1 MKKPQ
6 NRQTSLFVSGPPS
19 AAATPPPASDPAP
32 ESPAA
37 PVEPPPPP
45 VDPPAPPPAESP
57 PATPVAT
64 PAIVLPKLP
73 PAPVAPPP
81 KPPAP
86 PSSGDDEPPS
96 DGTIPLLKAA
106 RDRYL
111 NYALSVITSRALP
124 DVRDGMKPV
133 QRRIVYAMYK
143 NLRLTHQSRFRKSA
157 AVVGEVMAR
166 FHPHGDQSIYDAMV
180 RMAQPFSLR
189 TPLVDGHG
197 NFGSLDGDPPA
208 AMRYTEARLQA
219 VAEELVSE
227 IDRDTVPFRPNY
239 DGTTPEPI
247 VLPARIPQLL
257 VNGSTGIAVGMATN
271 IPPHNLREVC
281 RAAVALIDSPGMSA
295 TQLLELELI
304 EGPDFPVG
312 GEILNSS
319 EELAALY
326 ETGRGSIRLRGTW
339 EIEKA
344 YRRRNIILKSVPY
357 GVNKAQLIERI
368 GDAIRTGKVPQLV
381 DIRDES
387 TDEIRIV
394 CELKRGADPEVAMA
408 FLYKNTPL
416 EGNFHVNMTV
426 LVPTSNPEIGAPARV
441 SLVEMLQ
448 HFLDFRRDVVRRRF
462 EFDLAKLLRRIH
474 ILEAFEIVF
483 DALDEAIAIIRASP
497 GKRGAAERL
506 KVRFPLDDEQVD
518 AILELKL
525 YRLAALE
532 IEKVREE
539 LGRLRAE
546 AAHIEGILG
555 DERVLWGV
563 VRTELLEVAEA
574 HGDDRRT
581 TICGPKP
588 EVYFAPEEYI
598 LDEDHWVIV
607 TRAGWIKRQ
616 KNFSAIGAVRV
627 REGDSPKV
635 AFRASTRSTVAFFG
649 DSGKCYVMRVVDVP
663 LTTGYGEPIQR
674 HFALADGEHV
684 VAAISLDE
692 RQVPEYAPTWQV
704 PVTEPAGEAEPNAES
719 EAADPEGTEEDAT
732 EANAADADIP
742 MEALNVGP
750 VAVAITRM
758 GKGLLFP
765 LGNHVDVSTK
775 NGRKY
780 ASLQRKQGDRV
791 IGVQILRS
799 DDDRVCLASEQG
811 RVSVFEALTLK
822 LLRSSGRGVSVLKL
836 QGTDGI
842 LGFALSARRTRGLLA
857 ETTNGRAVH
866 VTERK
871 YGVTKR
877 GGKGSVVI
885 KRGGLRLVELEP
897 GIMDLM
903 QSDEDLDTLRDDDVW
918 DDEDEDGVDGTEG
931 DDAAED
937 AAEDSDPDGDADV

>member
-1 MKKPQ
+1 MLP
-6 NRQTSLFVSGPPS
+6 SGPPPPEEPP
-19 AAATPPPASDPAP
+19 TPPGSG
-32 ESPAA
+32 
-37 PVEPPPPP
+37 
-45 VDPPAPPPAESP
+45 
-57 PATPVAT
+57 
-64 PAIVLPKLP
+64 
-73 PAPVAPPP
+73 
-81 KPPAP
+81 
-86 PSSGDDEPPS
+86 GDDPPS
-96 DGTIPLLKAA
+96 DGRIGLLRAA
-106 RDRYL
+106 RERYL

-143 NLRLTHQSRFRKSA
+143 NLRLTHQARFRKSA

-227 IDRDTVPFRPNY
+227 IDKDTVPFRANY

-281 RAAVALIDSPGMSA
+281 RAAVALIDSPGLTA

-312 GEILNSS
+312 GEVLNSA
-319 EELAALY
+319 EELASIY

-339 EIEKA
+339 ELEKA
-344 YRRRNIILKSVPY
+344 YRKRQIVLKSVPY

-368 GDAIRTGKVPQLV
+368 GEAIRTGKVPQLV

-387 TDEIRIV
+387 TDAIRVI

-408 FLYKNTPL
+408 FLYKSTPL
-416 EGNFHVNMTV
+416 EGNFHVNLTV
-426 LVPTSNPEIGAPARV
+426 LVPTDNPEVGAPARV
-441 SLVEMLQ
+441 SLVQMLR

-462 EFDLAKLLRRIH
+462 EFDLARLLKRIH
-474 ILEAFEIVF
+474 ILEGYAIVF
-483 DALDEAIAIIRASP
+483 DALDEAIALIRSSP
-497 GKRGAAERL
+497 GKRGAAARL
-506 KVRFPLDDEQVD
+506 AARFPLDDEQIE

-539 LGRLRAE
+539 LARLREE
-546 AAHIEGILG
+546 ADHIEGILG
-555 DERVLWGV
+555 DEHALWGV
-563 VRTELLEVAEA
+563 VRTELLEVAET

-581 TICGPKP
+581 TIAGPKP
-588 EVYFAPEEYI
+588 VVRFDPEAYI

-627 REGDSPKV
+627 REGDAPKI

-649 DSGKCYVMRVVDVP
+649 DTGKCYVLRVADVP

-674 HFALADGEHV
+674 HFALADGEHI
-684 VAAISLDE
+684 VAAVSVDE
-692 RQVPEYAPTWQV
+692 RHLPDYEPTWQV
-704 PVTEPAGEAEPNAES
+704 PAS
-719 EAADPEGTEEDAT
+719 EEVEDAPEVEGDEGGE
-732 EANAADADIP
+732 EAPPEDVP
-742 MEALNVGP
+742 MTTLSVGP

-765 LGNHVDVSTK
+765 LKNHADVSTK

-780 ASLQRKQGDRV
+780 CSLQRKKADRV
-791 IGVQILRS
+791 IGVQLLGS
-799 DDDRVCLASEQG
+799 DDDCVCLASEQG
-811 RVSVFEALTLK
+811 RVTVFRALSLK
-822 LLRSSGRGVSVLKL
+822 LLRASGRGVNALKL
-836 QGTDGI
+836 QGKDGV
-842 LGFALSARRTRGLLA
+842 LGFTLSPKRSRGLIV

-885 KRGGLRLVELEP
+885 KRGGLRLVAMEP
-897 GIMDLM
+897 TVLDLVKPE
-903 QSDEDLDTLRDDDVW
+903 EDIDTLRDDDVW
-918 DDEDEDGVDGTEG
+918 DDEDELDGDAGGDGEAAQEAGAGG
-931 DDAAED
+931 DDA
-937 AAEDSDPDGDADV
+937 DG